1 MVCAAAGLGDRNG
14 SIYGRVSGRRGIVR
28 DDGYGRLCRGDNR
41 LDLGNRLGTGLAGDT
56 ISLPLD
62 SAAGSGDGDGGCMPK
77 TVAGVGI
84 IGFGA
89 GMSLAASDISDSDG
103 SGVAGVAGVP
113 GTPGM
118 LRSRYCVYF
127 VLMNGLIGGV
137 ARGAADIGRIA
148 RIGGM
153 MRSFGRI
160 QQVVLGMAIRR
171 IWCLPQHAGKV
182 RRA

>member
-1 MVCAAAGLGDRNG
+1 MRGGLGDRNG

-41 LDLGNRLGTGLAGDT
+41 LDLGNRLGTASPA
-56 ISLPLD
+56 IPSACPSIVPLVV
-62 SAAGSGDGDGGCMPK
+62 AMVTVACMPK

-113 GTPGM
+113 GTPECCAVGTA
-118 LRSRYCVYF
+118 ST
-127 VLMNGLIGGV
+127 
-137 ARGAADIGRIA
+137 
-148 RIGGM
+148 
-153 MRSFGRI
+153 SS
-160 QQVVLGMAIRR
+160 
-171 IWCLPQHAGKV
+171 
-182 RRA
+182 

>member
-1 MVCAAAGLGDRNG
+1 MRGGGLGDRNG

-41 LDLGNRLGTGLAGDT
+41 LPSACPS
-56 ISLPLD
+56 IVPLVV
-62 SAAGSGDGDGGCMPK
+62 AMVTVACMPK

-113 GTPGM
+113 GTPECCAVGTA
-118 LRSRYCVYF
+118 ST
-127 VLMNGLIGGV
+127 
-137 ARGAADIGRIA
+137 
-148 RIGGM
+148 
-153 MRSFGRI
+153 SS
-160 QQVVLGMAIRR
+160 
-171 IWCLPQHAGKV
+171 
-182 RRA
+182 